1 MLGMNKFIFAAIHGR
16 TGSAHTSV
24 RGGYEF
30 GRIEAIVLMLLLGL
44 MFINAVAAPTPV
56 RKLKAI
62 QTIALPGGGVRVDLQ
77 LNRVPMKP
85 LSFSV
90 DRPAM
95 IILDLPDTRLVK
107 PIRRSNIN
115 IGDLAAVETAAAD
128 GRTRVVLRLVAMS
141 PYKTRIAGNHV
152 YVTIGSVAKVTLRA
166 RNVATKTF
174 GPVSGQ
180 HVVNSRVSTVTSLRF
195 HRTQSGAGRVLIGL
209 SSPSVSGNVN
219 QEGNRVVVSF
229 PGVTLPKRLQERL
242 KVSDF
247 ATPVDTI
254 TARQT
259 PVGAEIVVK
268 GKGPFEQLAFQTNK
282 TFAVELNP
290 VNKQRLAIEGKQR
303 YTGKRLTLNFQKIPV
318 RAILQILAKFT
329 GKNIVVSG
337 SVNGNITLR
346 LHNVPWDEALAIIL
360 RSQGLS
366 MKKIGNVLMIAPAA
380 EFARQ
385 EQQQLRAQ
393 SQMRKLAPLQTAYI
407 QINYAKAG
415 NLAKLIKSQKSTLLS
430 SRGTVTV
437 DPRTNTLIVHDTAAH
452 IGQVGKLVHVLDIPV
467 RQVLIESR
475 IVIVQNNFERDL
487 GVRFGVSGLHQG
499 PNSVISVDGS
509 ALGNNNMLAS
519 LTNPTGTGIGT
530 GGSSPGKG
538 TYTYPQLNNRLN
550 VNIPVTNPAGQ
561 FAVAIL
567 SGNFLVDLELS
578 ALQAEGK
585 GEVVSS
591 PRVITANQQK
601 ATIEQGVEI
610 PYQNSTSSGATSVQ
624 FKKAV
629 LSLQVTPQITPDN
642 RILMNIEVHND
653 TVGKYVPTTN
663 GGQVPSI
670 NTRTVTTQ
678 VLVDNGDTVVLG
690 GIYQTTRNKT
700 TNKVPLLGDI
710 PLLGVL
716 FRNTKVVND
725 KVELLVFVT
734 PKILAAN
741 LSQ

>member
-1 MLGMNKFIFAAIHGR
+1 MRGIKFIFTAAHGR
-16 TGSAHTSV
+16 TGSAHTNV
-24 RGGYEF
+24 RGGYESG
-30 GRIEAIVLMLLLGL
+30 GRIGAIVLLLLL
-44 MFINAVAAPTPV
+44 SLVSIYAVAAPTPV

-77 LNRVPMKP
+77 LSQTPTKP

-95 IILDLPDTRLVK
+95 IVLDLPDTYLAK

-115 IGDLAAVETAAAD
+115 LGDLTAVETAAAD
-128 GRTRVVLRLVAMS
+128 GRTRVVLRLVSMS
-141 PYKTRIAGNHV
+141 PYKTRISGNHV
-152 YVTIGSVAKVTLRA
+152 YVTIGALVKVALQA
-166 RNVATKTF
+166 RSGATRTF

-180 HVVNSRVSTVTSLRF
+180 HIVNSRTNTVTSLRF

-209 SSPSVSGNVN
+209 SSPSASGNVN
-219 QEGNRVVVSF
+219 QEGDRVVVRF
-229 PGVTLPKRLQERL
+229 PGVMLPKRLQERL

-259 PVGAEIVVK
+259 AAGAEVVVK
-268 GKGPFEQLAFQTNK
+268 GKGSFDQLAFQTNK
-282 TFAVELNP
+282 TFALELNP
-290 VNKQRLAIEGKQR
+290 VNEQRLAIEGKKR

-337 SVNGNITLR
+337 GVNGDITLR

-360 RSQGLS
+360 RSQGLA

-385 EQQQLRAQ
+385 EQQQLQVQ
-393 SQMRKLAPLQTAYI
+393 SQMQKLAPLQTAYM
-407 QINYAKAG
+407 QINYAKAE

-430 SRGTVTV
+430 PRGTVTV

-509 ALGNNNMLAS
+509 AIGNNNMLAS
-519 LTNPTGTGIGT
+519 LTNPTGTGT
-530 GGSSPGKG
+530 GGSNPGKG
-538 TYTYPQLNNRLN
+538 TYVYPQLSNRLN

-653 TVGKYVPTTN
+653 SVGKYVPTTN

-716 FRNTKVVND
+716 FRNTKVVNN